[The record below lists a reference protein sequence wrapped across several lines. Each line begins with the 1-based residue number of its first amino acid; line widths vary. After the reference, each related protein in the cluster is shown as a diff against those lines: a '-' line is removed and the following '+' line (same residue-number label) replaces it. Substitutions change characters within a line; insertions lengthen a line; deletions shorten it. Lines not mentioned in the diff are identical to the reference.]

1 MVDVE
6 IGFITYS
13 DQWEES
19 LVIREEVKS
28 VYNRAIAGILEGND
42 AEYCSGGMYGFEDIF
57 D

>member
-1 MVDVE
+1 MDVE
-6 IGFITYS
+6 ISFIIYS